1 MQVADKT
8 VVIAGLGVSG
18 TSLAEVLRERGTHVI
33 GVDERKPEADLHSFD
48 DVDWDHVD
56 YVMSSPVFNPRTP
69 FVLEAQRRGIPVMSE
84 VEFAWQLRVNNERTG
99 TPAPWIGITGT
110 NGKTSTTEMTSEM
123 LTACGL
129 DAPTAG
135 NIASG
140 DMSMSLSRCATN
152 PQHDVLC
159 VELSSFQLHFTDSL
173 ALDCAAITNIADDH
187 LDWHGG
193 RENYAADK
201 SKVFHNAKR
210 AIVYNAQDAKVSEL
224 AAAAQTAEG
233 CRKVGFT
240 LEAPQAGQIGIEDGW
255 IVDRSGVAGG
265 AVGESVRLA
274 AITDFTHLAEPD
286 GSLYPHL
293 VADALTAL
301 ALVLGLGADRD
312 TALKALTSFKPGG
325 HRIETVAE
333 AAVEGGSVRFVD
345 DSKATNGHA
354 ARASLSSFPAKSV
367 IWIAGGLAKGSR
379 FEDLVEGPGTH
390 HQSGRHHR
398 QRPAADDRS
407 VCQPSSGHP
416 GDHHRS
422 RRQRYRHGPCR
433 RSLRHVCRRR
443 RHRAYGSGL
452 RLHGPVQVLRGSRQS
467 IRRRSQDVERGAWP
481 PLIPISVR
489 HTEPLTS
496 PHSKSPTTRVGE
508 ACSTRYGATTA
519 SAWPWWG

>member
-193 RENYAADK
+193 IDNYASDK
-201 SKVFHNAKR
+201 AKVFHHAKK
-210 AIVYNAQDAKVSEL
+210 ALVYNADDERVTKL
-224 AAAAQTAEG
+224 AFAAETAEG
-233 CRKVGFT
+233 CRRVGFT
-240 LEAPQAGQIGIEDGW
+240 LSEPQDGQIGVKDGW
-255 IVDRSGVAGG
+255 IVDMSGIAGG
-265 AVGESVRLA
+265 EAGKPEQVAKVAE
-274 AITDFTHLAEPD
+274 FTHLTEPD
-286 GSLYPHL
+286 GTVYPHL
-293 VADALTAL
+293 LADALTAL
-301 ALVLGLGADRD
+301 ALVLGLGADKEK
-312 TALKALTSFKPGG
+312 AIASLKQFTPGG
-325 HRIETVAE
+325 HRIQTVAT
-333 AAVEGGSVRFVD
+333 ATTADGGAIRFVD
-345 DSKATNGHA
+345 DSKATNAHA
-354 ARASLSSFPAKSV
+354 AKASLNSFADKSV
-367 IWIAGGLAKGSR
+367 VWIAGGLAKGSS
-379 FEDLVEGPGTH
+379 FEQLVADQAHTIKAAVIIGRDQQPMLDAFKTSAPNIPLTIIDPADNGVIMERAVDAAGEYV
-390 HQSGRHHR
+390 QSGDVVLMAPACASMDQFKSYADRGNQFAQQA
-398 QRPAADDRS
+398 QRW
-407 VCQPSSGHP
+407 VNE
-416 GDHHRS
+416 
-422 RRQRYRHGPCR
+422 HGK
-433 RSLRHVCRRR
+433 
-443 RHRAYGSGL
+443 A
-452 RLHGPVQVLRGSRQS
+452 
-467 IRRRSQDVERGAWP
+467 
-481 PLIPISVR
+481 
-489 HTEPLTS
+489 
-496 PHSKSPTTRVGE
+496 
-508 ACSTRYGATTA
+508 
-519 SAWPWWG
+519 